1 MRNSHYL
8 LAIALLGA
16 PACFA
21 GVVFDTGTGN
31 TTTPTFAPDQGLG
44 QPILVSS
51 DTVLTQLGFYTNLL
65 DGGHLNFL
73 IFDSTNS
80 NLLFSI
86 SEAVP
91 ASDTPSLILS
101 PSFSFQLTGG
111 TTYHF
116 GFVTDSRFGLD
127 YFFPGISFSQ
137 DGFSFAG
144 TNDVYNGYPDATF
157 LRTGNAD
164 VALQLDGAVAA
175 PEPGSGFPLLLTL
188 LAGIAH
194 GIHVFLTRGCAVA
207 EKEGGSFPWSQGP
220 GFHLF
225 CVPHLPS
232 FAFWRGLPSPQRSR
246 PAPFNSMQ
254 ESAGAVGFSVEVAKH
269 RAKCG
274 ASSWR

>member
-21 GVVFDTGTGN
+21 GVIFDTGSGN
-31 TTTPTFAPDQGLG
+31 TNTGAFAPDQGLG

-51 DTVLTQLGFYTNLL
+51 DTMLTQFGFYTNLL

-86 SEAVP
+86 SEAVA
-91 ASDTPSLILS
+91 ASDTASLILS

-111 TTYHF
+111 TTYNF

-127 YFFPGISFSQ
+127 YVFPGISFSQ

-144 TNDVYNGYPDATF
+144 TNDVYDGYHDATF
-157 LRTGNAD
+157 LRTGNSD
-164 VALQLDGAVAA
+164 VALQLDGTVAA
-175 PEPGSGFPLLLTL
+175 PEPGSGLPLLLTL
-188 LAGIAH
+188 LVGAA
-194 GIHVFLTRGCAVA
+194 L
-207 EKEGGSFPWSQGP
+207 
-220 GFHLF
+220 GF
-225 CVPHLPS
+225 
-232 FAFWRGLPSPQRSR
+232 QRMTAR
-246 PAPFNSMQ
+246 
-254 ESAGAVGFSVEVAKH
+254 ELL
-269 RAKCG
+269 
-274 ASSWR
+274 

>member
-1 MRNSHYL
+1 MRNSPYL

-21 GVVFDTGTGN
+21 GVIFDTGMGN
-31 TTTPTFAPDQGLG
+31 TSSTNSPNQGLG

-51 DTVLTQLGFYTNLL
+51 DTMLTQFGIYMDLL

-91 ASDTPSLILS
+91 ASDTPNLILS

-111 TTYHF
+111 NTYHF
-116 GFVTDSRFGLD
+116 GFVTDSRFDLD

-137 DGFSFAG
+137 EGFSFAG

-157 LRTGNAD
+157 LRTGNAE
-164 VALQLDGAVAA
+164 VALQLDGTVAA

-188 LAGIAH
+188 LGY
-194 GIHVFLTRGCAVA
+194 R
-207 EKEGGSFPWSQGP
+207 
-220 GFHLF
+220 
-225 CVPHLPS
+225 
-232 FAFWRGLPSPQRSR
+232 QRSWLKR
-246 PAPFNSMQ
+246 HTLFKVLADRLW
-254 ESAGAVGFSVEVAKH
+254 AAVV
-269 RAKCG
+269 
-274 ASSWR
+274 